1 MNNLLSKTEY
11 ERCVAETRDERMKWW
26 RDARF
31 GRFIPVSYT
40 HLPELFSLQLQ
51 KAGLLWRT
59 NLCHIG

>member
-31 GRFIPVSYT
+31 GMFI
-40 HLPELFSLQLQ
+40 HL
-51 KAGLLWRT
+51 
-59 NLCHIG
+59 